1 MLRMSMV
8 NSLQLLSGFGLRL
21 WSMDVALGTH
31 GYHGMWMCVLG
42 MILLF
47 FFDFFNKKCNFFV
60 KLFGDSKKSCTFVA
74 VFSK

>member
-1 MLRMSMV
+1 
-8 NSLQLLSGFGLRL
+8 
-21 WSMDVALGTH
+21 MDVALGTH

-60 KLFGDSKKSCTFVA
+60 KLFGESKKSCTFVA

>member
-21 WSMDVALGTH
+21 WSMDVAHGTH
-31 GYHGMWMCVLG
+31 GYHGMWMCVMG

-47 FFDFFNKKCNFFV
+47 FLIFLIKNVIF
-60 KLFGDSKKSCTFVA
+60 L
-74 VFSK
+74 